1 MRLAEALSSEK
12 IACYHSL
19 LLIQAPQL
27 RVRCRGNLTGARQ
40 ATAVMHLALQVS
52 RSLVRLPF
60 RQRVPCFYTH
70 EGCMIPLF
78 CSELGLTCSK
88 LADSVQQL
96 KLPALLHIMD
106 GLGYLAAWGLN
117 VEFQA
122 KTIDISISCRDPQ
135 LFSAFAC
142 ICAALVGD
150 VYMPPSMSGQYVVA
164 LPYVSF
170 AAALT
175 FSVPRVMSSKG
186 SDNPSEAR
194 MTLPF
199 GLRTSLK
206 ACRRAGHFG
215 PPERVGL
222 TR

>member
-1 MRLAEALSSEK
+1 
-12 IACYHSL
+12 
-19 LLIQAPQL
+19 
-27 RVRCRGNLTGARQ
+27 
-40 ATAVMHLALQVS
+40 
-52 RSLVRLPF
+52 
-60 RQRVPCFYTH
+60 
-70 EGCMIPLF
+70 MIPLF

-150 VYMPPSMSGQYVVA
+150 VYMPTKHVWAVRGSVA
-164 LPYVSF
+164 LCE
-170 AAALT
+170 LCC
-175 FSVPRVMSSKG
+175 
-186 SDNPSEAR
+186 
-194 MTLPF
+194 
-199 GLRTSLK
+199 SLD
-206 ACRRAGHFG
+206 
-215 PPERVGL
+215 L
-222 TR
+222 